1 MRLAGARLALAVL
14 LAGLLALI
22 GRHLAPAFRVPLNA
36 LTLLGRHGLELT
48 GALENLLLLLRR
60 QPLEALVRGVELA
73 FPLLRQR
80 LPPPEVLRDASP
92 VGRRHVAQPL
102 LILARG
108 LPLLGR
114 ETLPVAVVLYRSL
127 PLLGRH
133 LLPLLE
139 IALSLRALFGREAL
153 EPADGSIAGLGR
165 PSRGR

>member
-14 LAGLLALI
+14 LAGLLALL
-22 GRHLAPAFRVPLNA
+22 GRHLAPALRVPLNA
-36 LTLLGRHGLELT
+36 LALLGWHGLELA
-48 GALENLLLLLRR
+48 GALEDLLLLLRR

-73 FPLLRQR
+73 LPLLRQR

-102 LILARG
+102 LILPGG
-108 LPLLGR
+108 LSLLGR
-114 ETLPVAVVLYRSL
+114 KVLPVAVVLNRSL

-139 IALSLRALFGREAL
+139 IALSLRALFGRQAL
-153 EPADGSIAGLGR
+153 EPADGSIAGPGR
-165 PSRGR
+165 RCRGR